1 MNIFNLL
8 TKKKSIVGVEISDDA
23 IRLTYFNSKKNINNK
38 KLFLVEEL
46 IPENIITEGIIID
59 KKKFAKILK
68 DIWITN
74 KLKSS
79 YAIVSIPEDKIYSHI
94 YPFPKTD
101 NEKQLK
107 EAIKLAMD
115 FELPIKK
122 EIAYVGSENAGDSNV
137 INEILISAIQKNI
150 ADDYIEVMNSVG
162 IKILALES
170 HLFSIARSIKSKF
183 GQALLIYKTNL
194 NGSTIFILK
203 DRSLR
208 FSRTI
213 SKKFIKDASFF
224 VNEINHIKT
233 WFESEKNIST
243 LVLPLSEINARDDYS
258 KYLEQNGISK
268 ENESKWLIALG
279 ATIRGEITE
288 GKDNQISLL
297 PIGTNEAYVYQ
308 KITTFII
315 IMRNIIIGVS
325 IFFFLTFLVAYFF
338 ILSIS
343 PTNTNISTNLA
354 PAEIP
359 QKEIQIQNI
368 NSIIS
373 TSKEIISN
381 TPNWSILIND
391 LINRTING
399 ISISSL
405 SVTSITDK
413 IYMVG
418 VAINRDTLNQYKK
431 SLQESSYL
439 INVELPINNLGQKE
453 NIPFTIS
460 FNLKDPN
467 MIYYK

>member
-1 MNIFNLL
+1 
-8 TKKKSIVGVEISDDA
+8 
-23 IRLTYFNSKKNINNK
+23 
-38 KLFLVEEL
+38 
-46 IPENIITEGIIID
+46 
-59 KKKFAKILK
+59 
-68 DIWITN
+68 
-74 KLKSS
+74 
-79 YAIVSIPEDKIYSHI
+79 
-94 YPFPKTD
+94 
-101 NEKQLK
+101 
-107 EAIKLAMD
+107 MD